1 MIQPFQQIETMLRIV
16 NIVDFV
22 VTILKPLVYILMT
35 SLDELVWGLSQGEF
49 IFPNVLRDM
58 VNDYVGLVGVG
69 DLEHLMKYGH
79 VDGEFFDN

>member
-1 MIQPFQQIETMLRIV
+1 MIQPFQQIGTMLRIV

-35 SLDELVWGLSQGEF
+35 SLNELVWGLSQGEF

-58 VNDYVGLVGVG
+58 VDDDVGLVGVG
-69 DLEHLMKYGH
+69 DLKHLMKYGH
-79 VDGEFFDN
+79 VDSEFFDN